1 VTTPNQTLARLREL
15 RLAVFAETYDLQLQQ
30 PKINSLSF
38 DERLALLVDAE
49 VAARENRRL
58 TRLVRSAGLPE
69 PASLEEIDLR
79 PGRGLDK
86 GYIATLASCEWIR
99 RQQPVIVVGPTGAG
113 KTWIA
118 SALVNQACRLRM
130 SAKWYHM
137 NDLLED
143 IATASADG
151 SLPKLKKALAK
162 PMLLVLDDFGLGAI
176 DQEAATVMLNVVDRR
191 LRAGGALLLTSQFPV
206 DKWHSLFPDP
216 SVADA
221 ILDRIVHSAHVLT
234 MKGESMRK
242 LRARKP

>member
-1 VTTPNQTLARLREL
+1 MSIADQTLARLREL
-15 RLAVFAETYDLQLQQ
+15 RLTAFAETLELQLQQ
-30 PKINSLSF
+30 PKINNLSF
-38 DERLALLVDAE
+38 IERLALLAEAE
-49 VAARENRRL
+49 VAARESRRL

-69 PASLEEIDLR
+69 PASIEDIDFR
-79 PGRGLDK
+79 PGRGLEK
-86 GYIATLASCEWIR
+86 GYIATLATCEWVR

-137 NDLLED
+137 HDLLED

-151 SLPKLKKALAK
+151 SLPKLKTMLAK
-162 PMLLVLDDFGLGAI
+162 PTLLVLDDFGLGSI

-191 LRAGGALLLTSQFPV
+191 LRSGGALLLTSQFPV
-206 DKWHSLFPDP
+206 EKWHGLFPDP

-221 ILDRIVHSAHVLT
+221 ILDRIVHAAHVLT
-234 MKGESMRK
+234 VGGESMRK
-242 LRARKP
+242 VRARKP